1 MNEKWKKKYKKEWI
15 NENSYKGMNGFYL
28 FILRFRFYYNKSQ
41 NQMIEQMEEWK
52 VRKKNVLQNEWMSKW
67 KKTRMNKEIN
77 D

>member
-1 MNEKWKKKYKKEWI
+1 
-15 NENSYKGMNGFYL
+15 MNGFYL
-28 FILRFRFYYNKSQ
+28 FILRFWFYYNKSQ

-67 KKTRMNKEIN
+67 KETRMNKEIN

>member
-28 FILRFRFYYNKSQ
+28 FILRFWFYYNKSQ

-52 VRKKNVLQNEWMSKW
+52 VRKKMFYKTNEWVNE

>member
-1 MNEKWKKKYKKEWI
+1 MNEKGKKKYKKEWI

-28 FILRFRFYYNKSQ
+28 FILRFWFYYNKSQ